1 MDGSLAILSQPG
13 EHPEYQSKQQ
23 YDPIIWFCISLK
35 DKPTSKY
42 ADA

>member
-1 MDGSLAILSQPG
+1 MDSSLAILRQPG
-13 EHPEYQSKQQ
+13 EQLECQSKLQ